1 MMNYRKMRIAVVLL
15 LICTVLLVSASY
27 AWLSIARMP
36 EISGI
41 ETHIGANGSLEIA
54 LLSESTYLDPTLIP
68 TKIGSS
74 AVSQQITVSNLSWG
88 NLVDLTDE
96 SYGLGEISLLPARL
110 NIHAGGDDRNTVGG
124 NILVMPTFGADGR
137 FQTMQ
142 TDAVSAVYGQEG
154 FVYSTENQ
162 NYGVRG
168 IGTISD
174 LSVQQAA
181 LTGARSAIRA
191 YTSASVSAAQ
201 STWKANGGALLR
213 ICCDHYI
220 RGQQEY
226 TDADVAVLRDTA
238 ARMLGA
244 LSYVDLA
251 LRQGIVGYGA
261 AMIDDEDLFRELRD
275 NAENTLIPLSVIV
288 SQVAGNLPNGLE
300 NRIRVVEQ
308 DKLTMQQLIAACDAL
323 RGGSYSWT
331 QIEYITNQLLKLDKV
346 YLGEVKLSQMSS
358 STQVATGDVLTIIPG
373 AGVMADLA
381 DYSGNYSAYF
391 QYADGIDVETVTVS
405 TVEPSYLVEI
415 ADTLDQQEAAGSAG
429 ATEAKLQEI
438 YGFAV
443 DMAFRCNTQS
453 QLLLQTQAAL
463 RVDADQENASG
474 QGEGSFVGFESDQL
488 TTEQIVMLIDALRI
502 GFLDNQNNLL
512 AVAKPNTSNYSVDSG
527 SVFAALY
534 LYDFTVCADGSISM
548 GERRTEDGVITE
560 LPESTPVVITVVVWL
575 DGDHVDNSLVA
586 NTAKAMEGKLNLQF
600 SSSAELNGADIP
612 VQAED

>member
-1 MMNYRKMRIAVVLL
+1 
-15 LICTVLLVSASY
+15 
-27 AWLSIARMP
+27 
-36 EISGI
+36 
-41 ETHIGANGSLEIA
+41 
-54 LLSESTYLDPTLIP
+54 
-68 TKIGSS
+68 
-74 AVSQQITVSNLSWG
+74 
-88 NLVDLTDE
+88 
-96 SYGLGEISLLPARL
+96 
-110 NIHAGGDDRNTVGG
+110 
-124 NILVMPTFGADGR
+124 
-137 FQTMQ
+137 
-142 TDAVSAVYGQEG
+142 
-154 FVYSTENQ
+154 
-162 NYGVRG
+162 
-168 IGTISD
+168 
-174 LSVQQAA
+174 
-181 LTGARSAIRA
+181 
-191 YTSASVSAAQ
+191 
-201 STWKANGGALLR
+201 
-213 ICCDHYI
+213 
-220 RGQQEY
+220 
-226 TDADVAVLRDTA
+226 
-238 ARMLGA
+238 
-244 LSYVDLA
+244 
-251 LRQGIVGYGA
+251 
-261 AMIDDEDLFRELRD
+261 
-275 NAENTLIPLSVIV
+275 
-288 SQVAGNLPNGLE
+288 
-300 NRIRVVEQ
+300 
-308 DKLTMQQLIAACDAL
+308 
-323 RGGSYSWT
+323 
-331 QIEYITNQLLKLDKV
+331 
-346 YLGEVKLSQMSS
+346 
-358 STQVATGDVLTIIPG
+358 
-373 AGVMADLA
+373 MADLA